1 MPQGPFDTAEAAT
14 EVGADQD
21 DLMDLPVGDVVL
33 TIFVVIAAVGATAMI
48 AALI

>member
-14 EVGADQD
+14 EVGADD
-21 DLMDLPVGDVVL
+21 DLSLPVGDVVL
-33 TIFVVIAAVGATAMI
+33 TIFIVIAAVGATAMI